1 MAIKVIY
8 TNAYG
13 DSVEFSARSDIRIT
27 SIDGITSN
35 EINLSEST
43 VNNQVGSS
51 ITGKSVQAKDLTIE
65 GRYRYKPSIRKT
77 LLAVILPGVTAT
89 LRYIDDLAE
98 IDVYWVVIPKQT
110 PVISINPVW
119 QNFQFVVRV
128 PFPYPRSHVSNVT
141 YFNYL
146 KSKFR
151 FKQAY
156 SSTEKW
162 KISER
167 TYQPLQTIK
176 NKGSLE
182 TGFLVRMTATAEVKG
197 PKIVKVDTQEAIEFP
212 NLTLQSG
219 ETLEINTHDN
229 EKYCH
234 LIKED
239 SLVNAFPD
247 MSYESTFF
255 KLNKGDNVIRYS
267 SETNE
272 KSLEVIL
279 TFDEV
284 MAGI

>member
-1 MAIKVIY
+1 MAIKIIY

-13 DSVEFSARSDIRIT
+13 DSVEFSANSGIRIT
-27 SIDGITSN
+27 SIDGLTSN

-65 GRYRYKPSIRKT
+65 GRYRYRPSIRKT

-89 LRYIDDLAE
+89 LRYIDELAE

-128 PFPYPRSHVSNVT
+128 PFPYPRSHISNVT

-146 KSKFR
+146 KSRFR

-156 SSTEKW
+156 SSTQKW

-182 TGFLVRMTATAEVKG
+182 TGFIVRMTATAEVKA

-239 SLVNAFPD
+239 SVVNAFPD

-272 KSLEVIL
+272 KSLEVVL

>member
-27 SIDGITSN
+27 SIDGLTSN

-51 ITGKSVQAKDLTIE
+51 ITGVSVQAKDLTIE

-146 KSKFR
+146 KSRFR

-156 SSTEKW
+156 SSTQKW

-167 TYQPLQTIK
+167 TYRPLQTIK

-182 TGFLVRMTATAEVKG
+182 TGFLVRMTATAEVKA
-197 PKIVKVDTQEAIEFP
+197 PKIVKVDTQEVIEFP
-212 NLTLQSG
+212 KLTLQSG

-239 SLVNAFPD
+239 SVVNAFPD

-272 KSLEVIL
+272 KSLEVVL

>member
-1 MAIKVIY
+1 MAIKIIY

-13 DSVEFSARSDIRIT
+13 DSVEFSANSGIRIT
-27 SIDGITSN
+27 SIDGLTSN

-65 GRYRYKPSIRKT
+65 GRYRYRPSIRKT

-128 PFPYPRSHVSNVT
+128 PFPYPRSHISNVT

-146 KSKFR
+146 KSRFR

-156 SSTEKW
+156 SSTQKW

-182 TGFLVRMTATAEVKG
+182 TGFIVRMTATAEVKA

-239 SLVNAFPD
+239 SVVNAFPD

-272 KSLEVIL
+272 KSLEVVL

>member
-239 SLVNAFPD
+239 SVVNAFPD

>member
-1 MAIKVIY
+1 MAIKIIY

-13 DSVEFSARSDIRIT
+13 DSVEFSANSGIRIT
-27 SIDGITSN
+27 SIDGLTSN

-146 KSKFR
+146 KSRFR

-182 TGFLVRMTATAEVKG
+182 TGFLVRMTATAEVKA
-197 PKIVKVDTQEAIEFP
+197 PKLVKVDTQEAIEFP

-239 SLVNAFPD
+239 SVVNAFPD

-272 KSLEVIL
+272 KSLEVVL

>member
-13 DSVEFSARSDIRIT
+13 DSVEFSASSGIRIT
-27 SIDGITSN
+27 SIDGLTSN

-65 GRYRYKPSIRKT
+65 GRYHYKPSIRKT

-89 LRYIDDLAE
+89 LRYINDLAE
-98 IDVYWVVIPKQT
+98 IDVYWVVIPRQT

-128 PFPYPRSHVSNVT
+128 PFPYPRSHVSNIT

-146 KSKFR
+146 KSRFR

-197 PKIVKVDTQEAIEFP
+197 PRIVKVDTQEAIEFP

-239 SLVNAFPD
+239 SVVNAFPD

-272 KSLEVIL
+272 KSLEVVL

>member
-1 MAIKVIY
+1 MAIKIIY

-13 DSVEFSARSDIRIT
+13 DSVEFSASSGIRIT
-27 SIDGITSN
+27 SIDGLTSN

-65 GRYRYKPSIRKT
+65 GRYHYKPSIRKT

-89 LRYIDDLAE
+89 LRYINDLAE

-146 KSKFR
+146 KSRFR

-156 SSTEKW
+156 SSTQKW

-182 TGFLVRMTATAEVKG
+182 TGFLVRMTATAEVKA
-197 PKIVKVDTQEAIEFP
+197 PKIVKVDTQEVIEFP

-239 SLVNAFPD
+239 SVVNAFPD

-272 KSLEVIL
+272 KSLEVVL

>member
-27 SIDGITSN
+27 SIDGLTSN

-51 ITGKSVQAKDLTIE
+51 ITGVSVQAKDLTIE

-146 KSKFR
+146 KSRFR

-156 SSTEKW
+156 SSTQKW

-167 TYQPLQTIK
+167 TYRPLQTIK

-182 TGFLVRMTATAEVKG
+182 TGFLVRMTATAEVKA
-197 PKIVKVDTQEAIEFP
+197 PKIVKVDTQEVIEFP

-239 SLVNAFPD
+239 SVVNAFPD

-272 KSLEVIL
+272 KSLEVVL

>member
-1 MAIKVIY
+1 MAIKIIY

-13 DSVEFSARSDIRIT
+13 DSVEFSASSGIRIT

-35 EINLSEST
+35 DIDLSEST

-51 ITGKSVQAKDLTIE
+51 ITGKSVQAKEITLE

-89 LRYIDDLAE
+89 LRYIDDVAE
-98 IDVYWVVIPKQT
+98 TDVYWTVTPKQT

-119 QNFQFVVRV
+119 QSFQFVLRA

-146 KSKFR
+146 KSKFK

-156 SSTEKW
+156 SSTQKW

-167 TYQPLQTIK
+167 IYQPLQTIK
-176 NKGSLE
+176 NKGALE
-182 TGFLVRMTATAEVKG
+182 TGFLVRMTATADVKA
-197 PKIVKVDTQEAIEFP
+197 PKIVKVDTQEVIEFP
-212 NLTLQSG
+212 NLTLQTG
-219 ETLEINTHDN
+219 ETLEVNTYDN

-234 LIKED
+234 LIKEE
-239 SLVNAFPD
+239 SVVNAFPD

-255 KLNKGDNVIRYS
+255 KLKQGDNVIRYS

-272 KSLEVIL
+272 KNLEVVL
-279 TFDEV
+279 SFDEV
-284 MAGI
+284 MAGV

>member
-13 DSVEFSARSDIRIT
+13 DSVEFSASSGIRIT
-27 SIDGITSN
+27 SIDGLTSN

-65 GRYRYKPSIRKT
+65 GRYHYKPSIRKT

-128 PFPYPRSHVSNVT
+128 PFPYPRSHISNVT

-146 KSKFR
+146 KSRFR

-156 SSTEKW
+156 SSTQKW

-182 TGFLVRMTATAEVKG
+182 TGFIVRMTATAEVKA
-197 PKIVKVDTQEAIEFP
+197 PKIVKVDTQETIEFP

-239 SLVNAFPD
+239 SVVNAFPD

-272 KSLEVIL
+272 KSLEVVL

>member
-27 SIDGITSN
+27 SIDGLTSN

-51 ITGKSVQAKDLTIE
+51 ITGVSVQAKDLTIE

-89 LRYIDDLAE
+89 LRFIDDLAE

-128 PFPYPRSHVSNVT
+128 PFPYPRSHASNVT

-146 KSKFR
+146 KSRFR

-156 SSTEKW
+156 SSTQKW

-167 TYQPLQTIK
+167 TYRPLQTIK

-182 TGFLVRMTATAEVKG
+182 TGFLVRMTATAEVKA
-197 PKIVKVDTQEAIEFP
+197 PKIVKVDTQEVIEFP

-239 SLVNAFPD
+239 SVVNAFPD

-272 KSLEVIL
+272 KSLEVVL

-284 MAGI
+284 IAGI

>member
-13 DSVEFSARSDIRIT
+13 DSVEFSVSSGIRIT
-27 SIDGITSN
+27 SIDGLTSN

-65 GRYRYKPSIRKT
+65 GRYHYKPSIRKT

-89 LRYIDDLAE
+89 LRYINDLAE

-146 KSKFR
+146 KSRFR

-156 SSTEKW
+156 SSTQKW

-182 TGFLVRMTATAEVKG
+182 TGFLVRMTATAEVKA
-197 PKIVKVDTQEAIEFP
+197 PKIVKVDTQEVIEFP

-239 SLVNAFPD
+239 SVVNAFPD

-272 KSLEVIL
+272 KSLEVVL

>member
-27 SIDGITSN
+27 SIDGLTSN

-51 ITGKSVQAKDLTIE
+51 ITGVSVQAKDLTIE

-98 IDVYWVVIPKQT
+98 IDVYWVIIPKQT

-146 KSKFR
+146 KSRFR

-156 SSTEKW
+156 SSTQKW

-167 TYQPLQTIK
+167 TYRPLQTIK

-182 TGFLVRMTATAEVKG
+182 TGFLVRMTATAEVKA
-197 PKIVKVDTQEAIEFP
+197 PKIVKVDTQEVIEFP

-239 SLVNAFPD
+239 SVVNAFPD

-272 KSLEVIL
+272 KSLEVVL

>member
-1 MAIKVIY
+1 MAIKIIY

-13 DSVEFSARSDIRIT
+13 DSVEFSAISGIRIT
-27 SIDGITSN
+27 SIDGLTSN

-239 SLVNAFPD
+239 SVVNAFPD

>member
-1 MAIKVIY
+1 MAIKIIY

-13 DSVEFSARSDIRIT
+13 DSVEFSASSGIRIT
-27 SIDGITSN
+27 SIDGLTSN

-65 GRYRYKPSIRKT
+65 GRYHYKPSIRKT

-89 LRYIDDLAE
+89 LRYINDLAE

-146 KSKFR
+146 KSRFR

-182 TGFLVRMTATAEVKG
+182 TGFLVRMTATAEVKA
-197 PKIVKVDTQEAIEFP
+197 PKLVKVDTQEAIEFP

-239 SLVNAFPD
+239 SVVNAFPD

-272 KSLEVIL
+272 KSLEVVL

>member
-27 SIDGITSN
+27 SIDGLTSN

-51 ITGKSVQAKDLTIE
+51 ITGVSVQAKDLTIE

-146 KSKFR
+146 KSRFR

-156 SSTEKW
+156 SSTQKW

-167 TYQPLQTIK
+167 TYRPLQTIK

-182 TGFLVRMTATAEVKG
+182 TGFLVRMTATAEVKA
-197 PKIVKVDTQEAIEFP
+197 PKIVKVDTQEVIEFP

-239 SLVNAFPD
+239 SVVNAFPD

-272 KSLEVIL
+272 KSLEVVL

-284 MAGI
+284 IAGI

>member
-13 DSVEFSARSDIRIT
+13 DSVEFSASSGIRIT
-27 SIDGITSN
+27 SIDGLTSN

-65 GRYRYKPSIRKT
+65 GRYHYKPSIRKT

-89 LRYIDDLAE
+89 LRYINDLAE

-146 KSKFR
+146 KSRFR

-156 SSTEKW
+156 SSTQKW

-182 TGFLVRMTATAEVKG
+182 TGFLVRMTATAEVKA
-197 PKIVKVDTQEAIEFP
+197 PKIVKVDTQEVIEFP

-239 SLVNAFPD
+239 SVVNAFPD

-272 KSLEVIL
+272 KSLEVVL

>member
-8 TNAYG
+8 TNTYG
-13 DSVEFSARSDIRIT
+13 DSVEFSANSGIRIT
-27 SIDGITSN
+27 SIDGLTSN

-65 GRYRYKPSIRKT
+65 GRYRYKPGIRKT

-119 QNFQFVVRV
+119 QNFQFVVRA
-128 PFPYPRSHVSNVT
+128 PFPYPRSHVSNIT

-146 KSKFR
+146 KSRFR

-156 SSTEKW
+156 SSTQKW

-239 SLVNAFPD
+239 SIVNAFPD

-255 KLNKGDNVIRYS
+255 
-267 SETNE
+267 
-272 KSLEVIL
+272 
-279 TFDEV
+279 
-284 MAGI
+284 

>member
-1 MAIKVIY
+1 MAIKIIY

-13 DSVEFSARSDIRIT
+13 DSVEFSAISGIRIT
-27 SIDGITSN
+27 SIDGLTSN

-119 QNFQFVVRV
+119 QNFQFVARV

-239 SLVNAFPD
+239 SVVNAFPD

>member
-13 DSVEFSARSDIRIT
+13 DSIEFSARSDIRIT
-27 SIDGITSN
+27 SIDGLTSN

-51 ITGKSVQAKDLTIE
+51 ITGVSVQAKDLTIE

-146 KSKFR
+146 KSRFR

-156 SSTEKW
+156 SSTQKW

-167 TYQPLQTIK
+167 TYRPLQTIK

-182 TGFLVRMTATAEVKG
+182 TGFLVRMTATAEVKA
-197 PKIVKVDTQEAIEFP
+197 PKIVKVDTQEVIEFP

-239 SLVNAFPD
+239 SVVNAFPD

-272 KSLEVIL
+272 KSLEVVL

>member
-27 SIDGITSN
+27 SIDGLTSN

-51 ITGKSVQAKDLTIE
+51 ITGVSVQAKDLTIE

-146 KSKFR
+146 KSRFR

-156 SSTEKW
+156 SSTQKW

-167 TYQPLQTIK
+167 TYRPLQTIK

-182 TGFLVRMTATAEVKG
+182 TGFLVRMTATAEVKA
-197 PKIVKVDTQEAIEFP
+197 PKIVKVDTQEVIEFP

-239 SLVNAFPD
+239 SVMNAFPD

-272 KSLEVIL
+272 KSLEVVL

>member
-13 DSVEFSARSDIRIT
+13 DSVEFSASSGIRIT
-27 SIDGITSN
+27 SIDGLTSN
-35 EINLSEST
+35 EIDLSEST

-65 GRYRYKPSIRKT
+65 GRYHYKPSIRKT

-89 LRYIDDLAE
+89 LRYIDDLAK

-119 QNFQFVVRV
+119 QNFQFVVRA
-128 PFPYPRSHVSNVT
+128 PFPYPRSHISNVT
-141 YFNYL
+141 YFNYP
-146 KSKFR
+146 KSRFR

-156 SSTEKW
+156 SSTQKW

-167 TYQPLQTIK
+167 TYQPLQTVK

-182 TGFLVRMTATAEVKG
+182 TGFIVRMTATAEVKA

-239 SLVNAFPD
+239 SVVNAFPD

-272 KSLEVIL
+272 KSLEVVL

>member
-1 MAIKVIY
+1 MAIKIIY

-13 DSVEFSARSDIRIT
+13 DSVEFSANSGIRIT
-27 SIDGITSN
+27 SIDGLTSN

-128 PFPYPRSHVSNVT
+128 PFPYPRSHISNVT
-141 YFNYL
+141 HFNYL
-146 KSKFR
+146 KSRFR

-156 SSTEKW
+156 SSTQKW

-182 TGFLVRMTATAEVKG
+182 TGFIVRMTATAEVKA
-197 PKIVKVDTQEAIEFP
+197 PKIVKVDTQETIEFP

-239 SLVNAFPD
+239 SVVNAFPD

-272 KSLEVIL
+272 KSLEVVL